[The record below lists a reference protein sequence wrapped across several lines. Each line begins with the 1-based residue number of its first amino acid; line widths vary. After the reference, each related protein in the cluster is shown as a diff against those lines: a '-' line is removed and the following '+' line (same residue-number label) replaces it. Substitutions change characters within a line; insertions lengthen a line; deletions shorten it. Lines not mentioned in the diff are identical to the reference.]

1 MSLLHD
7 SRNTTVP
14 DDEVLDD
21 ADLDRTE
28 RPLHADDRDTVDL
41 TEEARHDRP
50 DGTVERTEAPDA
62 HDRGDHEETALEAA
76 DHDARPV
83 HGPVQI
89 DPSGRIPWRGM
100 RIRRVKLLSVA
111 KLSFIF
117 WLLAFG
123 VLLGTTVAVWN
134 VARAFGFI
142 GEIETTVV
150 SSLGIDAFEIDG
162 GALFGIAAATV
173 AFLTVLGWVM
183 TILLAAV
190 YNASCAV
197 FGGLAV
203 ETGPLKRRKRVFSLR
218 HRGFVTIRS

>member
-1 MSLLHD
+1 MSLLQE
-7 SRNTTVP
+7 S
-14 DDEVLDD
+14 
-21 ADLDRTE
+21 E
-28 RPLHADDRDTVDL
+28 RPLHAGDGDAVDL
-41 TEEARHDRP
+41 TSDHRATSEHQ
-50 DGTVERTEAPDA
+50 APDA
-62 HDRGDHEETALEAA
+62 HIDATPQPLEA
-76 DHDARPV
+76 DQRPM

-89 DPSGRIPWRGM
+89 DPSGRMPWRGM
-100 RIRRVKLLSVA
+100 RIRRVRLLSVA
-111 KLSFIF
+111 KLSLIF
-117 WLLAFG
+117 WLLAFA

-150 SSLGIDAFEIDG
+150 TALGIDAFEIHG
-162 GALFGIAAATV
+162 GALFRVAAAAV
-173 AFLTVLGWVM
+173 AFLTVLGWMM

-203 ETGPLKRRKRVFSLR
+203 ETGPLNRRKRVFSLR

>member
-1 MSLLHD
+1 MSLLED
-7 SRNTTVP
+7 NRARRGSAE
-14 DDEVLDD
+14 DDEPRRGFPADERRRDETLDLTD
-21 ADLDRTE
+21 EGTHDRSPRDDLDRSY
-28 RPLHADDRDTVDL
+28 H
-41 TEEARHDRP
+41 P
-50 DGTVERTEAPDA
+50 DGPM
-62 HDRGDHEETALEAA
+62 
-76 DHDARPV
+76 

-100 RIRRVKLLSVA
+100 RIRRVRLLSVA
-111 KLSFIF
+111 KLSFVF

-123 VLLGTTVAVWN
+123 VLLGTTVVVWN

-142 GEIETTVV
+142 GDMENAVV
-150 SSLGIDAFEIDG
+150 SALGIDAFEIDG
-162 GALFGIAAATV
+162 GALFGIVAAV
-173 AFLTVLGWVM
+173 VGFLTVLGWVM

-218 HRGFVTIRS
+218 HGGFVTIRS

>member
-1 MSLLHD
+1 MSLLED
-7 SRNTTVP
+7 NRARRGSAE
-14 DDEVLDD
+14 DDEPRRGSPADERRRDETLDLTD
-21 ADLDRTE
+21 EGTHDRSPRDDLDRSY
-28 RPLHADDRDTVDL
+28 H
-41 TEEARHDRP
+41 P
-50 DGTVERTEAPDA
+50 DGPM
-62 HDRGDHEETALEAA
+62 
-76 DHDARPV
+76 

-100 RIRRVKLLSVA
+100 RIRRVRLLSVA
-111 KLSFIF
+111 KLSFVF

-123 VLLGTTVAVWN
+123 VLLGTTVVVWN

-142 GEIETTVV
+142 GDMENAVV
-150 SSLGIDAFEIDG
+150 SALGIEAFEIDG
-162 GALFGIAAATV
+162 GALFGIVAAV
-173 AFLTVLGWVM
+173 VGFLTVLGWVM

-218 HRGFVTIRS
+218 HGGFVTIRS